1 MRALITGAASG
12 IGRAVAFNLSEH
24 GWDNETPALLLV
36 DRDADGLETVAT
48 ALRALGATIITA
60 AADLSDPDAPTRL
73 LAVAESELGGLDALV
88 SNAGI
93 IGGGPLLELKVADY
107 DRQFAVNTRPLWL
120 LGKAAHPLL
129 AQSHGSLVATASMSG
144 EHPTPGLAAYSA
156 SKAAAIMLIRQMA
169 IEWGPDGIRCNCVS
183 PGPTLTS
190 MTSAGYADPE
200 RRRQREST
208 IPLGRIGEAED
219 IARAVAFLLSPQSGF
234 ITGVN
239 LAVDGG
245 MSQMLM
251 PASGGGTGQ
260 RASR

>member
-12 IGRAVAFNLSEH
+12 IGRAVAFNLTEH
-24 GWDNETPALLLV
+24 GWESERPALLLV
-36 DRDADGLETVAT
+36 DRDAGRLEAVADE
-48 ALRALGATIITA
+48 LRALGATAIA
-60 AADLSDPDAPTRL
+60 AVADLSDPGAPARL
-73 LAVAESELGGLDALV
+73 VAIAKEELGGLDAVV

-93 IGGGPLLELKVADY
+93 IGGGPLLDLTVADY

-129 AQSHGSLVATASMSG
+129 AQSHGSIVATASMSA

-169 IEWGPDGIRCNCVS
+169 IEWGPAGIRCNCVS
-183 PGPTLTS
+183 PGPTLTP

-200 RRRQREST
+200 RLRHRQST
-208 IPLGRIGEAED
+208 IPLGRIGLPED
-219 IARAVAFLLSPQSGF
+219 IARAIAFLLGPQSGF

-260 RASR
+260 KASG